1 MKTWRQLTPNEQQE
15 ARDWWETSEAVF
27 APMTDTEKLC
37 AVFKE
42 RPEAPPWPQP
52 PFDLRTVKPEE
63 IEDHD
68 WCAVLIPDEAYELI
82 ERHDGGPHHTEEEKV
97 FFETT
102 LCDMVSRFTG
112 VPARHF
118 SIDFPIKE
126 GGVAEVL
133 LVIEKKDEK

>member
-37 AVFKE
+37 SIFMEK
-42 RPEAPPWPQP
+42 PCAPPWPQP

-63 IEDHD
+63 VQDHD
-68 WCAVLIPDEAYELI
+68 WTAVLIPDEAYDWI
-82 ERHDGGPHHTEEEKV
+82 EQYDASPYNTEEEKER
-97 FFETT
+97 FETV
-102 LCDMVSRFTG
+102 LYEMVSRFTG
-112 VPARHF
+112 VPAKHF
-118 SIDFPIKE
+118 SIHFPFKE

-133 LVIEKKDEK
+133 LATEKDEK